1 MTTAINA
8 IKQSMAK
15 TNALFNTEIFGKRN
29 FAAIDQIY
37 TRDAR
42 ILPPGRPMFFG
53 RPEIK
58 GFWFDIIRSFNAK
71 SAVDESVDMLPA
83 GDGVHRIWEGH
94 AHATTGGPTGGAVRR
109 EVCRLLEA
117 GRWVVEVARGYLEYE
132 CVRVTWSPPLAAEG
146 CRSFDSFAA

>member
-1 MTTAINA
+1 MEADKQSLSE
-8 IKQSMAK
+8 IKQEMAK

-42 ILPPGRPMFFG
+42 ILPPGRPMFSG

-71 SAVDESVDMLPA
+71 SAVLESLDVMPA
-83 GDGVHRIWEGH
+83 GEGLVEIGKAVLTAEPAGQPEVQWDMKYVVFWKQEDGLWKWHVDIWNMN
-94 AHATTGGPTGGAVRR
+94 V
-109 EVCRLLEA
+109 
-117 GRWVVEVARGYLEYE
+117 
-132 CVRVTWSPPLAAEG
+132 
-146 CRSFDSFAA
+146 

>member
-1 MTTAINA
+1 MKAA
-8 IKQSMAK
+8 KQSLSEIKQSMAN

-42 ILPPGRPMFFG
+42 ILPPGRPMFSG

-71 SAVDESVDMLPA
+71 SAVLESLDVMPA
-83 GDGVHRIWEGH
+83 GEGLVEI
-94 AHATTGGPTGGAVRR
+94 GKAVLTAEPAGQP
-109 EVCRLLEA
+109 EVQWDRKY
-117 GRWVVEVARGYLEYE
+117 VVFWKQE
-132 CVRVTWSPPLAAEG
+132 
-146 CRSFDSFAA
+146 